1 MTPQE
6 MERNIAF
13 IVEQQAN
20 FSVNLN
26 RINGA
31 IDKINRAIDSINET
45 LAKHNEAIVGLLQIS
60 RTLLDHH
67 TAVEAQMTEI
77 RTEMKEIAR
86 AQKSTDQR
94 LNVLIDVPERHI
106 SGHDHG
112 RPSSA

>member
-13 IVEQQAN
+13 IVEQQAK
-20 FSVNLN
+20 FS
-26 RINGA
+26 A
-31 IDKINRAIDSINET
+31 DIDRINET
-45 LAKHNEAIVGLLQIS
+45 LAKHNEAIGGLLQIS
-60 RTLLDHH
+60 RTSLDHH
-67 TAVEAQMTEI
+67 TAAEAQMTEI

-94 LNVLIDVPERHI
+94 LNVLIDVFEKHI

-112 RPSSA
+112 GPSSA

>member
-6 MERNIAF
+6 IERNIAF

-20 FSVNLN
+20 FSVNLD
-26 RINGA
+26 RINAA
-31 IDKINRAIDSINET
+31 IDKINRAIDGINET

-60 RTLLDHH
+60 RTSLDHH
-67 TAVEAQMTEI
+67 TAAEAQMTEI

-94 LNVLIDVPERHI
+94 LNVLIDVLERHI

>member
-13 IVEQQAN
+13 IVEQQAK
-20 FSVNLN
+20 FSADIE
-26 RINGA
+26 R
-31 IDKINRAIDSINET
+31 INET

-77 RTEMKEIAR
+77 RTEMREIAR

-94 LNVLIDVPERHI
+94 LNGLIDVLERHI
-106 SGHDHG
+106 AGHDHG

>member
-6 MERNIAF
+6 IERNIAF

-20 FSVNLN
+20 FSVNLDRTN
-26 RINGA
+26 AA
-31 IDKINRAIDSINET
+31 IDKINET

-67 TAVEAQMTEI
+67 TAAEAQMTEI

-86 AQKSTDQR
+86 IQKSTDQR
-94 LNVLIDVPERHI
+94 LNVLIDVLERHI
-106 SGHDHG
+106 AGHDHG
-112 RPSSA
+112 RPPSA

>member
-1 MTPQE
+1 MTPEE

-13 IVEQQAN
+13 IVGQQAK
-20 FSVNLN
+20 FSADIE
-26 RINGA
+26 R
-31 IDKINRAIDSINET
+31 INET

-67 TAVEAQMTEI
+67 TAAEAQMTEI
-77 RTEMKEIAR
+77 RTEMKEMAR

-94 LNVLIDVPERHI
+94 LNVLIDVLERHI